1 MKALTAAEMR
11 EVDRLT
17 TERYGVPSLQLME
30 NAGRSVFDFLCSTFG
45 DRSAS
50 QAVILC
56 GKGNNGGDGFVV
68 ARLLQE
74 AGLKPKVYLF
84 AEQTSI
90 RGDAAT
96 NFARLKKSG
105 AQIHEIIS
113 LAQWQAV
120 RDEAAKSTMIV
131 DALLGTGLKGKVE
144 GVLASVIE
152 DVNKISRDASSIH
165 PQAVLAVDTPSGL
178 PSDGESL
185 QGPAIHAHATITFT
199 APKIG
204 QLVSKD
210 SALCGKLHVREIGS
224 PRELIE
230 EMGKGKVHWIE
241 PQEFRELP
249 LVRQVDS
256 HKGRYGHVL
265 VIAGS
270 LGKSGAAILAGRG
283 ALRAGAGLVTV
294 ATPEDI
300 LPVIA
305 GAQSELMTE
314 PLTFT
319 KLGTISAANS
329 KANHIRT
336 LTKGKTLL
344 AIGPG
349 IGTHK
354 ETQRFVTSLVRQ
366 TELPIILDADGLNAF
381 AGRAA
386 DLARR
391 KSAHLVVTPHPGE
404 MARLCG
410 VSNEAVQSDRLGIAL
425 KAAAAWKAHVILKG
439 FHTILASPDGRV
451 FVNTTGNPG
460 MAKGGSGD
468 VLTGILAGM
477 VSQMGI
483 HHWEPAL
490 ALGVYLHG
498 RAGDEATAEREE
510 ACLLAGE
517 IAEALPSTYHRF
529 VMELRQRA

>member
-17 TERYGVPSLQLME
+17 TERYGIPSLQLME
-30 NAGRSVFDFLCSTFG
+30 NAGTRIFEFLRSSLG
-45 DRSAS
+45 DMAAS
-50 QAVILC
+50 HAVILC

-74 AGLKPKVYLF
+74 AGLKPRVYLF
-84 AEQTSI
+84 AEQSSI

-96 NFARLKKSG
+96 NLARLKKSG
-105 AQIHEIIS
+105 PAIHEIIS
-113 LAQWQAV
+113 LAQWQAA
-120 RDEAAKSTMIV
+120 RGEAAKSPVIV

-144 GVLASVIE
+144 GLLAAVIE
-152 DVNKISRDASSIH
+152 EVNKISRDASSIH

-178 PSDGESL
+178 PSDGESS
-185 QGPAIHAHATITFT
+185 QGPAIRAHSTITFT

-204 QLVSKD
+204 QLVSRD
-210 SALCGKLHVREIGS
+210 SAFCGKLHVRGIGS

-230 EMGKGKVHWIE
+230 EIGKTEVYWIE
-241 PQEFRELP
+241 PHEFRELP
-249 LVRQVDS
+249 LVRRADS
-256 HKGRYGHVL
+256 HKGRYGHIL
-265 VIAGS
+265 LIAGS

-294 ATPEDI
+294 ATPDDV
-300 LPVIA
+300 LPIIA
-305 GAQSELMTE
+305 AAQAELMTE
-314 PLTFT
+314 PLAST
-319 KLGTISAANS
+319 KLGSISATNS
-329 KANHIRT
+329 KASRVRT
-336 LTKGKTLL
+336 LAKGKTLL

-366 TELPIILDADGLNAF
+366 TEFPIILDADGLNAF
-381 AGRAA
+381 AGRAG
-386 DLARR
+386 DLAHR
-391 KSAHLVVTPHPGE
+391 KSSHLAVTPHPGE
-404 MARLCG
+404 MARLYG
-410 VSNEAVQSDRLGIAL
+410 VSNDAVQSDRLGIAL

-439 FHTILASPDGRV
+439 FHTIVASPDGRA

-460 MAKGGSGD
+460 MAKGGTGD

-477 VSQMGI
+477 VSQLGVQ
-483 HHWEPAL
+483 HWAPAL

-498 RAGDEATAEREE
+498 RSGDEATAEKEE
-510 ACLLAGE
+510 ASLLAGE
-517 IAEALPSTYHRF
+517 IADTLPSTYHRF
-529 VMELRQRA
+529 VTELRESG